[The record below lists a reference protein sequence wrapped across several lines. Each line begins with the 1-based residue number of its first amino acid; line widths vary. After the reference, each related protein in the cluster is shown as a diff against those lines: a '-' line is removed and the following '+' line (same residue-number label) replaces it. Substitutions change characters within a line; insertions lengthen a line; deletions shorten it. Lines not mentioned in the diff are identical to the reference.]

1 MDRESIDLDLS
12 RYLLVLKRRW
22 LLGSSIFLG
31 TVALG
36 LFATT
41 LLKPTYEAEGRLWFR
56 VPAYQTLGSDLL
68 PNRNEG
74 NIAGDLRS
82 LVSTDN
88 PISTQMEIISSPPL
102 LEKVIQKTQLKNDEG
117 ELITVDDL
125 LEKITL
131 QIIGGTDVLLVSYQS
146 KNPEEA
152 SAVVNALMDLYIE
165 TDISA
170 GRAEAQLTRG
180 YMAEQ
185 LPNTQVVLDRAQTAL
200 RVFKQQNNIANLSEE
215 TRTSVEIIA
224 RLDNEI
230 ATVKAQLA
238 DVTVQKNELRQE
250 IGLTSQEAIAFSS
263 LSQSP
268 AVQGTLSQFQEVERQ
283 LASERGRFQDKT
295 PIVVELEARK
305 NKLRSLLQQQ
315 ITQTLGKQIVVPF
328 RLLQMGEFQQ
338 NSIQR
343 FLQLELQ
350 SLGLKQQMN
359 SLLDS
364 RFNREKRMKALP
376 KLAETQRELE
386 RQLEVAE
393 STYQTLLKKVQE
405 LQLAEN
411 ANTSNARIV
420 AKALVP
426 EQPVSGKKLIVVAI
440 GAMLGVFLS
449 TTTIL
454 VLEIRDRSL
463 KTLKEIREAFMY
475 PFLGALPLSSSNKIF
490 RDRDAI
496 FSKPAIA
503 VIDRPDSFISEIYRT
518 IQANLK
524 FLNSDK
530 VIKTIVVTS
539 AVSKEGKSTVSANL
553 AAAIAQLGRKVLLID
568 ANMRNPS
575 QHQIWKLTNA
585 VGLSEVL
592 IGQSEFET
600 AIDSA
605 MDCLDV
611 LTAGVKPPNPL
622 ALLDSKR
629 MNSLIKDVS
638 SQYDCVIIDAPS
650 ALATADALTLSQIS
664 DGILLVSRP
673 KIINHNNIMAVR
685 ELLEKTNH
693 NILGLVVNG
702 VINSYEF
709 SNPFAIEVKEV
720 IRDREPYNYYDLI
733 SESEQENTYST
744 HRQDASQELL
754 DDLPQISDKK
764 SFHTVI
770 SRSDLE
776 KKSTTEIDRF
786 VKSLQHKWQELL
798 SFVEEQEEELN
809 EQDETV
815 REWQNKLNNAP
826 QRDRERL
833 EQELAYEKEKQR
845 MLNATLIG
853 QRYNLQKNQEILYYY
868 QDILSRRQNRGH
880 EINKLQK

>member
-36 LFATT
+36 FFATT

-68 PNRNEG
+68 PNKNEG

-117 ELITVDDL
+117 ELIKAEDL

-131 QIIGGTDVLLVSYQS
+131 QIIGGTDVLLVSYKS
-146 KNPEEA
+146 KDPEEA
-152 SAVVNALMDLYIE
+152 SAVVNALMDLYLKS
-165 TDISA
+165 DISA
-170 GRAEAQLTRG
+170 SRAEAQLTRT

-185 LPNTQVVLDRAQTAL
+185 LPNTQAALARAQKAL
-200 RVFKQQNNIANLSEE
+200 RIFKQQNNIANLSEE

-230 ATVKAQLA
+230 DTVKAELA
-238 DVTVQKNELRQE
+238 DVTVQKNELRQT

-268 AVQGTLSQFQEVERQ
+268 AVQETLSQFQDVERQ
-283 LASERGRFQDKT
+283 LASERGRFQDKI
-295 PIVVELEARK
+295 PIIVELEARK

-315 ITQTLGKQIVVPF
+315 ITQTLGQQVIVPS

-364 RFNREKRMKALP
+364 RSIREKRMKTLP

-386 RQLEVAE
+386 RQFEVAE

-411 ANTSNARIV
+411 ANISNARIV
-420 AKALVP
+420 ARALVP

-440 GAMLGVFLS
+440 GAMLGLFLS

-475 PFLGALPLSSSNKIF
+475 PFLGALPLSSNNKIF
-490 RDRDAI
+490 RERDAI
-496 FSKPAIA
+496 FYKPAIA
-503 VIDRPDSFISEIYRT
+503 VIDIPDSFVSQRYQT

-524 FLNSDK
+524 FLHSDK
-530 VIKTIVVTS
+530 VVKTIVVTS
-539 AVSKEGKSTVSANL
+539 AVPKEGKSTVSANL

-568 ANMRNPS
+568 ADMRNPS
-575 QHQIWKLTNA
+575 QHRIWKLTNA

-592 IGQSEFET
+592 VGQSEFET

-605 MDCLDV
+605 MDCLDI

-622 ALLDSKR
+622 ALLDSKC
-629 MNSLIKDVS
+629 MNSLVKNVS

-650 ALATADALTLSQIS
+650 ALATADALTLSQMS

-673 KIINHNNIMAVR
+673 GVINYNHVIFVR

-693 NILGLVVNG
+693 NVLGLVVNG
-702 VINSYEF
+702 IIDRYEF
-709 SNPFAIEVKEV
+709 SNPFAIDVKE
-720 IRDREPYNYYDLI
+720 ISRDREPYNYYNLI

-744 HRQDASQELL
+744 HRQDSSEELL
-754 DDLPQISDKK
+754 NDLPQIFDKK
-764 SFHTVI
+764 QFHAVI

-776 KKSTTEIDRF
+776 KKSTSEIDKF
-786 VKSLQHKWQELL
+786 VKSLQHKWRELL
-798 SFVEEQEEELN
+798 SFVNEQEEELN
-809 EQDETV
+809 EQKEIV
-815 REWQNKLNNAP
+815 RELQNKLNTAP
-826 QRDRERL
+826 QRDRDRL
-833 EQELAYEKEKQR
+833 EQELAYEKEKQI

-853 QRYNLQKNQEILYYY
+853 QRYNLQKNQEILCYY
-868 QDILSRRQNRGH
+868 QDILSRRQAKEY